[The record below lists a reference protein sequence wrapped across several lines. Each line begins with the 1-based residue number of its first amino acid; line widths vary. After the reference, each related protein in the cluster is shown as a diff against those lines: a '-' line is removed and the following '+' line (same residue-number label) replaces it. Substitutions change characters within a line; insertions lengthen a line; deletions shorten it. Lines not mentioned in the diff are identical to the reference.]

1 MGSVFSTFPQH
12 IQDLGEKIQDEKKNC
27 VIEMIINI
35 IKLIFLCFFQKTK
48 CISSSLFPRYASVLK
63 DILIVPKRT
72 FMLFF

>member
-48 CISSSLFPRYASVLK
+48 CISR
-63 DILIVPKRT
+63 
-72 FMLFF
+72 